1 MAPRPTWSGAL
12 HLNAFLQ
19 AHVSLTKGTE
29 DYRGKEGLTELC
41 ACHHKP
47 FERKTVCVEGFTR
60 LTQEMEKA
68 GETDGTTTVVKGVP
82 DGNDGYVVLDDDKLH
97 AIEKAGTSDT
107 ITIAAVLDPEQVP
120 LERTSGL
127 YYLSPDKKVKGSKK
141 AVDLLHDALEQAGK
155 IAVAKWAPR
164 GREMLLVIRPVNERL
179 LANVLLFESEV
190 RDSTPYTLTD
200 RQVAQQ
206 EIDLAIQLLGQLPS
220 EFDFQSAA
228 DEAVAVRQQA
238 IDAAR
243 NGTPIPTQA
252 PAQPSQAEPDLM
264 ATLRAAVEAGA
275 SASSDTDGQLVAAN
289 N

>member
-1 MAPRPTWSGAL
+1 
-12 HLNAFLQ
+12 
-19 AHVSLTKGTE
+19 VSLTKGTE

-220 EFDFQSAA
+220 EFDFQSAS

-243 NGTPIPTQA
+243 TGTPIPTQA
-252 PAQPSQAEPDLM
+252 PAQPTQTEPDLM
-264 ATLRAAVEAGA
+264 ATLRAAVEAGNA
-275 SASSDTDGQLVAAN
+275 TSDQPNGQLVAAN